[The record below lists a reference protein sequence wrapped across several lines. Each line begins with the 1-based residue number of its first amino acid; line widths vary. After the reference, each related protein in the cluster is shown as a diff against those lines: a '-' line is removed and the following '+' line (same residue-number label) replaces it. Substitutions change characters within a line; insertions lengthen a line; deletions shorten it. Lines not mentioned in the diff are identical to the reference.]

1 MSRQKFSYILA
12 CESFP
17 SSVEGKNIVLDFAL
31 RYHMDI
37 NYGTYLKIDEETEK
51 KRERDGKDYST
62 VVHTFSLKHLSWLIH
77 KVPTCKYT

>member
-1 MSRQKFSYILA
+1 MPRQKFSYFLA

-31 RYHMDI
+31 RYYMDI

-51 KRERDGKDYST
+51 KGREMEKTT
-62 VVHTFSLKHLSWLIH
+62 VLSYILSHSNIFH
-77 KVPTCKYT
+77 G